1 MTDKPLRRGRRNNGL
16 EAAEYAVAA
25 DVDPRIGE
33 HLLDVLALAK
43 IAAYLQP
50 TSDFDP
56 VTMSRMLPAR
66 PTDRLYVDREH
77 LDEAREYARRL
88 ESGNDPL
95 DDVAEQ
101 GGDLDDFEVRWRGL
115 VRQLEAD
122 RQTGQTATLDNRPN
136 GKPDTEPDSA
146 PGEFR
151 LPRIRSALPGWDPEE
166 PTLLDALDADFEDD
180 EVDQGFVPPHP
191 PPLPSISRPAAVSL
205 LSIAAGV
212 LVLLWPNLLGYVG
225 IRGSEAAL
233 VVATLL
239 LVAGC
244 VGLVLR
250 LRPGDEEDE
259 DPDDG
264 ARV

>member
-1 MTDKPLRRGRRNNGL
+1 MTDKPPRRGRRDNGL
-16 EAAEYAVAA
+16 EAVEYAIAA

-56 VTMSRMLPAR
+56 VTMTRVLPAR
-66 PTDRLYVDREH
+66 PTDRLYVDRQH
-77 LDEAREYARRL
+77 LQEAREYARRL

-95 DDVAEQ
+95 DEAAEQ
-101 GGDLDDFEVRWRGL
+101 GGDLDDFEVRWRDL
-115 VRQLEAD
+115 VRQLETD
-122 RQTGQTATLDNRPN
+122 RDGGNSSDLGVGDSRP
-136 GKPDTEPDSA
+136 EPKLA
-146 PGEFR
+146 PERGGDFR
-151 LPRIRSALPGWDPEE
+151 LPRLRSALPGMDPDE
-166 PTLLDALDADFEDD
+166 PTLLDALDADFSDGDD
-180 EVDQGFVPPHP
+180 RFVPPNP
-191 PPLPSISRPAAVSL
+191 PPLPPISRPALVSL
-205 LSIAAGV
+205 AAIVAGV

-225 IRGSEAAL
+225 IHGTEGAL
-233 VVATLL
+233 VVAALF

-250 LRPGDEEDE
+250 LRPGDDEEDE

>member
-1 MTDKPLRRGRRNNGL
+1 MTDKPPRRGRRDNGL
-16 EAAEYAVAA
+16 EAADYAVAA

-56 VTMSRMLPAR
+56 VTMTRVLPSR
-66 PTDRLYVDREH
+66 PTDRLYVDRDH
-77 LDEAREYARRL
+77 LEEAREYARRL

-101 GGDLDDFEVRWRGL
+101 GGDLDEFEVRWREL
-115 VRQLEAD
+115 VQQLESD
-122 RQTGQTATLDNRPN
+122 RGGDRLDLGSGETRSEPT
-136 GKPDTEPDSA
+136 PDPDR
-146 PGEFR
+146 GGGDFR
-151 LPRIRSALPGWDPEE
+151 LPRLRSALPGMDPDE
-166 PTLLDALDADFEDD
+166 PTLLDALDADLTDEDD
-180 EVDQGFVPPHP
+180 RFVPPNP
-191 PPLPSISRPAAVSL
+191 PPLPPISRPALISLAAVT
-205 LSIAAGV
+205 AGI
-212 LVLLWPNLLGYVG
+212 LVLLWPNLLAYVG
-225 IRGSEAAL
+225 IRGTEGAL
-233 VVATLL
+233 VVATLF

-250 LRPGDEEDE
+250 LRPGNEDEDE